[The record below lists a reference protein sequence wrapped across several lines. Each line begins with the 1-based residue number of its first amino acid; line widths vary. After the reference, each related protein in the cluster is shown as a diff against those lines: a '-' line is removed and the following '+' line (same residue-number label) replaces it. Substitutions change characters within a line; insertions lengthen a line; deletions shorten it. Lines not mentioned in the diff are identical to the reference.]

1 MYWRL
6 MKWRGFVVPGDL
18 KSSRRLLQDYKD
30 KDLDFGLDAQALA
43 ELLGGD
49 KDWAESIID
58 AFRSPTGMY
67 AAGRKEHP
75 ATLF

>member
-1 MYWRL
+1 MQVL
-6 MKWRGFVVPGDL
+6 LSSGDL

-30 KDLDFGLDAQALA
+30 KDLDFGLDAQGLA
-43 ELLGGD
+43 DLLGGD

-67 AAGRKEHP
+67 VAP
-75 ATLF
+75 TTTL